1 MQVSESG
8 AWYDFFV
15 KKNNLSDDQFAIPA
29 SLFFAGCSCQ
39 SAVQVHRVGTLT

>member
-15 KKNNLSDDQFAIPA
+15 KKNNLSDDQFEIPA
-29 SLFFAGCSCQ
+29 SLFAACSCH
-39 SAVQVHRVGTLT
+39 SAVQVHRLGILA